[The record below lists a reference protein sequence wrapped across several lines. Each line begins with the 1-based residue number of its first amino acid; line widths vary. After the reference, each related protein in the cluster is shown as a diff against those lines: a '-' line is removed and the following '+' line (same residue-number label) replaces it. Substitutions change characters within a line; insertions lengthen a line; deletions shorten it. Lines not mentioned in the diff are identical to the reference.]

1 MKHISLFVFIFL
13 ILIMIVVFSG
23 GCGTKLTKK
32 ERPSETQ
39 SLTVSEILSELKSRY
54 DLVDTLK
61 TWMNVTIRSEGQ
73 KYEVREL
80 LYYKRP
86 DKLRIQAMGPLNEPR
101 AIVLASD
108 QRITI
113 FFVQEKEARIGE
125 LSDETLKR
133 IFDVDVRISDIKS
146 AVFANPFL
154 DSKTDSV
161 QVSQIKLSRESEG
174 YKLSR
179 SRSQEKEDHTEEILV
194 SPKQIT
200 VKRWRLIDSKG
211 QVLQQISFSDY
222 REIGGVIRPLKVVI
236 ERFDKP
242 VYISLESV
250 KPQINLDLSDSL
262 FSMPLPEGTKI
273 LPIEEN

>member
-1 MKHISLFVFIFL
+1 
-13 ILIMIVVFSG
+13 MIVVFSG
-23 GCGTKLTKK
+23 GCGAKLTKK
-32 ERPSETQ
+32 ERPGETQ
-39 SLTVSEILSELKSRY
+39 ILTVSEILSELKSRY

-86 DKLRIQAMGPLNEPR
+86 DKLRVQAMGPLNEPR

-108 QRITI
+108 QKLTI
-113 FFVQEKEARIGE
+113 FFVQEKEARIGD
-125 LSDETLKR
+125 LSDETLKQ
-133 IFDVDVRISDIKS
+133 IFDIDVRISDIKS
-146 AVFANPFL
+146 AIFANPFL
-154 DSKTDSV
+154 DSKTDSD

-179 SRSQEKEDHTEEILV
+179 SREKENKENYTEEIVV

-200 VKRWRLIDSKG
+200 VKGWRLVDSKG
-211 QVLQQISFSDY
+211 EVLQQTSFSDY

-242 VYISLESV
+242 VYLSFESV

-273 LPIEEN
+273 LPIEDR